1 MKTAVTSILNKNA
14 RSLASI
20 RIITSPSSPN
30 LSTPSAAT
38 SGHLRRLQTFRFSEE
53 VDDDNS
59 EEQYADADDDDDIAD
74 DRGNK
79 DGDGRRRL
87 LQKTVPECR

>member
-1 MKTAVTSILNKNA
+1 MPEALP
-14 RSLASI
+14 ASG
-20 RIITSPSSPN
+20 SSHHLLP
-30 LSTPSAAT
+30 LICRQHHQQQH
-38 SGHLRRLQTFRFSEE
+38 SGHLRCLQTFRFSEE

-87 LQKTVPECR
+87 LQKTVPESR